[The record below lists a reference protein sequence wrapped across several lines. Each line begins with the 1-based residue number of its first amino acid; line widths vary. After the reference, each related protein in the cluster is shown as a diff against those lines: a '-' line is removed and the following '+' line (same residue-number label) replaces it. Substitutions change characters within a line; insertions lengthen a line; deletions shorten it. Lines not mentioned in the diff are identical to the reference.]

1 MAKIR
6 VLVIEDHH
14 ATLEGVSIGLSRE
27 NDLEVIGTSENSTE
41 GLALTKTLNPD
52 VVVLDLHLPGALSPK
67 AMVEEFAK
75 STGAK
80 LIVYSAENRLA
91 LVQSCLSMGVAAYLL
106 KSERVSTLASIIR
119 RVEGGEKGIMSE
131 QLSVDSSRVTKA
143 EEEILSMLANGLRY
157 QEIADARLTA
167 ASTVRKQCDMLLLKL
182 GLDSREKLI
191 AWAVRNG
198 YGTLGVKY

>member
-6 VLVIEDHH
+6 ILVVEDHH

-27 NDLEVIGTSENSTE
+27 DDLEVIGTSENSSE

-75 STGAK
+75 STNAK
-80 LIVYSAENRLA
+80 LIVFSAENRLA

>member
-27 NDLEVIGTSENSTE
+27 TDLEVVGTSENSTE
-41 GLALTKTLNPD
+41 GLALTKSLNPD
-52 VVVLDLHLPGALSPK
+52 VIVLDLHLPGALSPK
-67 AMVEEFAK
+67 AMVEEFAR
-75 STGAK
+75 STPAK
-80 LIVYSAENRLA
+80 LIVFSAENRLA
-91 LVQSCLSMGVAAYLL
+91 LVQSCLAMGVAAYLL

-119 RVEGGEKGIMSE
+119 RVFAGEKGIMSE
-131 QLSVDSSRVTKA
+131 QLSLDCSRVTKA

-198 YGTLGVKY
+198 YGTLGVKS

>member
-6 VLVIEDHH
+6 VLIVEDHH

-27 NDLEVIGTSENSTE
+27 EDLQVVGTSENSSE
-41 GLALTKTLNPD
+41 GLVLAKELGAD
-52 VVVLDLHLPGALSPK
+52 VIVLDLHLPGALSPK
-67 AMVEEFAK
+67 AMVEAFAA
-75 STGAK
+75 SSNAK
-80 LIVYSAENRLA
+80 LIVFSAENRLA
-91 LVQSCLSMGVAAYLL
+91 LVQSCLGMGVAAYLL
-106 KSERVSTLASIIR
+106 KSERVSTLASTIR
-119 RVEGGEKGIMSE
+119 RVHAGEKGIMSE
-131 QLSVDSSRVTKA
+131 QLGVDSSRVTKA